1 MAQSSLP
8 AANLT
13 PELDKVVS
21 SKAED
26 RVSVASNWQL
36 VWWRFRKNKL
46 AVVSG
51 IVLILFYVIVLIP
64 DFFATQDP
72 EATEA
77 ALAFI
82 PAQGISIWDS
92 SGLNLSVPAL
102 TGKRN
107 PVTL

>member
-1 MAQSSLP
+1 MAENVQSSEVL
-8 AANLT
+8 AGQLG
-13 PELDKVVS
+13 

-46 AVVSG
+46 ALISTA
-51 IVLILFYVIVLIP
+51 VLILFYIVVLVP

-77 ALAFI
+77 RLAFI
-82 PAQGISIWDS
+82 PAQGI
-92 SGLNLSVPAL
+92 GLSTEGGLHLSVPAVV
-102 TGKRN
+102 GKRN
-107 PVTL
+107 LDTLRM